1 MTKMHKLEEEST
13 PRGPHTRPVADLFHD
28 SREMLKHRKVVRGTD
43 GLEVAQG
50 LGDLRI
56 HGSSDRERRER
67 RRRGG
72 GAHWGECPVAG
83 ESSPESLDY
92 V

>member
-1 MTKMHKLEEEST
+1 MTKIHKLEEGSP

-50 LGDLRI
+50 LGHLRF
-56 HGSSDRERRER
+56 HDSSDRERRER
-67 RRRGG
+67 RRRGELT
-72 GAHWGECPVAG
+72 GECPVAG
-83 ESSPESLDY
+83 EFSPESLDY
-92 V
+92 G